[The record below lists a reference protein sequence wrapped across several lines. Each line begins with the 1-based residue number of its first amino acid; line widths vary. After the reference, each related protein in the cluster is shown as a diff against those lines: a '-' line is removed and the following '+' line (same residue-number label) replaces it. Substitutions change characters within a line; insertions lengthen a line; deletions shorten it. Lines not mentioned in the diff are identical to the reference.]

1 MVYKRAEGFPKTL
14 WRIYERGQKCFLVD
28 TVMAQGIEVES
39 QEENKNAKTVNSH
52 KLLDS
57 KMI

>member
-1 MVYKRAEGFPKTL
+1 MVCKRAEGSPETL

-39 QEENKNAKTVNSH
+39 QRGEQECK
-52 KLLDS
+52 DS
-57 KMI
+57 EQP